1 MEQLISLGTLLRL
14 VLLSS
19 LLVGIL
25 TPFGMEAKEMI
36 SFLQV
41 RAHCTEQ
48 LTLEEMETIN
58 YMAQE
63 HKILKVR
70 SIDTWVRETKIS

>member
-1 MEQLISLGTLLRL
+1 MEHLISQQTLLRL

-25 TPFGMEAKEMI
+25 TPYGMEAKEMI
-36 SFLQV
+36 SFSQV
-41 RAHCTEQ
+41 RAHCMER

-58 YMAQE
+58 YMEQE